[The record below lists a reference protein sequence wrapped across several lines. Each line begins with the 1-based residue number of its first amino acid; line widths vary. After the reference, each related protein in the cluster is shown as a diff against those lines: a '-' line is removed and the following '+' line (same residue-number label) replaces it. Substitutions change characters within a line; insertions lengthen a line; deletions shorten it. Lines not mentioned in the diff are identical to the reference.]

1 MSKNLTFNKDVINY
15 DKYRPRYCPQ
25 LFNDIISYS
34 PLNQSKSA
42 LEIGIGTGQAT
53 LPFLNTG
60 CSLKAI
66 ELGHELTKFSKKKF
80 SEFNNIN
87 IENISFENFK
97 PSPKSFDLI
106 YSATA
111 FHWIEEKIAYPKV
124 FDMLKSGG
132 TLALFWNRPY
142 VARENDLLHKEIQ
155 SIYSKYRPSNNK
167 IIEIDTEKYQK
178 RIETIKKYGF
188 ENIEFKLYHQTRQ
201 FNAEDYMGLLNTY
214 SDHRS
219 MPMKT
224 KKLLESE
231 IFTTIKNFD
240 DKLYIYDTI
249 DLYLA
254 KKS

>member
-1 MSKNLTFNKDVINY
+1 MYKRLSFNEDELNY
-15 DKYRPRYCPQ
+15 DKYRPNYCSE
-25 LFNDIISYS
+25 LFNDIIKYS
-34 PLNQSKSA
+34 SLDNNKTS

-53 LPFLNTG
+53 TPFLNTG
-60 CSLKAI
+60 CFLKAI
-66 ELGHELTKFSKKKF
+66 ELGHKLAEFSKNKFSK
-80 SEFNNIN
+80 FNNIN
-87 IENISFENFK
+87 IENISFEAFK
-97 PSPKSFDLI
+97 HLPKSFDLV

-111 FHWIEEKIAYPKV
+111 FHWIDEKIAYPKA

-201 FNAEDYMGLLNTY
+201 FNAEDYIGLLNTY

-219 MPMKT
+219 MPIKT

>member
-1 MSKNLTFNKDVINY
+1 MQKKFSFNEDEENY
-15 DKYRPRYCPQ
+15 DKYRPTYCPE
-25 LFNDIISYS
+25 LFDDIIAYS
-34 PLNQSKSA
+34 SLDKNKSA
-42 LEIGIGTGQAT
+42 LEIGIGTGQGT
-53 LPFLNTG
+53 KPFLNTG

-66 ELGHELTKFSKKKF
+66 ELGHKLAEFSKNKF
-80 SEFNNIN
+80 SEFTNIH
-87 IENISFENFK
+87 IENTSFEDFK
-97 PSPKSFDLI
+97 YLPKSFDLV

-111 FHWIEEKIAYPKV
+111 FHWIDEKTSYPKAL
-124 FDMLKSGG
+124 DMLKSDG

-155 SIYSKYRPSNNK
+155 SIYNKYRPSNNK

-178 RIETIKKYGF
+178 RIETIKNYGF

-201 FNAEDYMGLLNTY
+201 FSAEDYIGLLNTY

-219 MPMKT
+219 MPMET

-231 IFTTIKNFD
+231 IFRTIKNFD
-240 DKLYIYDTI
+240 DKLYIYDTM